1 MKRLFYLSILTTL
14 SLTFLTTTV
23 FADYGDTKIVDLI
36 AGQNFDTP
44 VGYVAVW
51 VEKDETDTPKLKVQ
65 YTIDIEPPSYWFL
78 TAIHLYVAG
87 TLDDIPQTKKG
98 SPIPGQ
104 FSINQTLTNPLKQ
117 SDIYSFDIE
126 PEWGSN
132 I

>member
-87 TLDDIPQTKKG
+87 TLCHMFLPKA
-98 SPIPGQ
+98 
-104 FSINQTLTNPLKQ
+104 NPSAYQGHIKA
-117 SDIYSFDIE
+117 E
-126 PEWGSN
+126 CKA
-132 I
+132 